1 MSEPFDQDDPVPADR
16 RPRGAR
22 ATAAPPERRPG
33 GRADDPVDDEYADDE
48 YADGDYADDDYDDEY
63 VDDEY
68 DDEYVEL
75 RPQRSGGRKVL
86 LVLLGLI
93 VILALLAGSALLWVQ
108 RRIDPPGPPGE
119 TVAIEVPNGSTTED
133 IGSLLED
140 EDVIASATVWKYYV
154 QWKGA
159 GPFQA
164 GAYEFRENSHLD
176 DVIEVLDG
184 GPAAPEARRFTM
196 PEGYTVGQ
204 TLDRLADEERGL
216 GLDRAVLEELLASGE
231 IRSQY
236 QPPEQPSSEGI
247 LFPET
252 YEVPDEIDERGVLE
266 LMVGQLDRT
275 MAELGVESAQERFN
289 LTPYEVLIVASL
301 IERETRVDSERP
313 MVARVIY
320 NRLSQG
326 IALGIDA
333 TSCYEKGEQPCVL
346 TTSDLESD
354 SPYNTRFRLGL
365 VPTPIASP
373 GRASIE
379 AALNPADGSWIYY
392 VLQDADGTHF
402 FTDSASEFEQKKIEC
417 REKGLGCG

>member
-1 MSEPFDQDDPVPADR
+1 
-16 RPRGAR
+16 
-22 ATAAPPERRPG
+22 
-33 GRADDPVDDEYADDE
+33 
-48 YADGDYADDDYDDEY
+48 
-63 VDDEY
+63 
-68 DDEYVEL
+68 
-75 RPQRSGGRKVL
+75 
-86 LVLLGLI
+86 
-93 VILALLAGSALLWVQ
+93 
-108 RRIDPPGPPGE
+108 
-119 TVAIEVPNGSTTED
+119 
-133 IGSLLED
+133 
-140 EDVIASATVWKYYV
+140 
-154 QWKGA
+154 
-159 GPFQA
+159 
-164 GAYEFRENSHLD
+164 
-176 DVIEVLDG
+176 
-184 GPAAPEARRFTM
+184 
-196 PEGYTVGQ
+196 
-204 TLDRLADEERGL
+204 
-216 GLDRAVLEELLASGE
+216 VLEELLASGE

-236 QPPEQPSSEGI
+236 QPPEEPSSEGI

-266 LMVGQLDRT
+266 LMVGQLDQT
-275 MAELGVESAQERFN
+275 MSELGVESAQERFN

-379 AALNPADGSWIYY
+379 AALNPAEGSWIYY